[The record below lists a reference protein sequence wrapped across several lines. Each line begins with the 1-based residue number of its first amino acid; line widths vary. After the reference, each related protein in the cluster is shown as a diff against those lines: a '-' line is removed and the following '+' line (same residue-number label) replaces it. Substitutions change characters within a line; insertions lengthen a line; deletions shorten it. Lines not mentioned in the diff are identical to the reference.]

1 MVELNIGNFNFNLFA
16 GGYDFNLKFD
26 SVIYEDTN
34 SIIKI
39 HSNMILTSITE
50 SNRCNSKL
58 PTNEN
63 NKISFYIKVL
73 SANKKF
79 ETEDINNIAKLLI
92 ESFRYIDN
100 ISYSAWNVIEN
111 LSFGRMNHT
120 IDNDSSNKIKV
131 YIENKKLFN
140 SNQLIQENNILKK
153 IVINLLTIK
162 LNIENKKLFD
172 IKQLIQENNILKKIV
187 INLLKIW

>member
-111 LSFGRMNHT
+111 LSFGRINHT
-120 IDNDSSNKIKV
+120 INNDSSNKIKV